1 MTKKIFLSG
10 IYHETHTFLSQP
22 TTLNDFIINIGDDI
36 IKENTGNGSP
46 TDGFIEYALQKNWD
60 IISGIQM
67 SARPS
72 GIVDEDAENFFDT
85 NFFEKLE
92 QHCENIDAVFLI
104 LHGAMVS
111 KNHDDFEGDFLKKIN
126 HIFKQKNISIPVVA
140 VLDLHA
146 NVSDKMIENST
157 CVYAYRKNPH
167 SDSRDAAIKAASIL
181 NNLFENP
188 NVNQIN
194 YQTKYILPPTGV
206 GTANDPMKSVLS
218 EAHKI
223 EKNDKDIICINVMA
237 GYSYADIADCGFSL
251 NCCTKGDLTV
261 AKKYL
266 ESLANVLE
274 EKINFGYPKESTL
287 EEVLEKIKLL
297 PVSDKPIL
305 LIEPADN
312 IGGGTPGDAT
322 DLLSRLLQTDEEGIV
337 AIINDPDTVQICHQS
352 SVGNEIELNVGAKFD
367 KFHGAPIK
375 LKAII
380 QKLSDGK
387 FTLKNKQSHLA
398 SMMGINIDMGL
409 SAVVKNKQLTL
420 LLTSIKTPP
429 MDLGQ
434 LVSQDILPEDA
445 KLIVIKAAVSHK
457 DAYDPIASHSF
468 YIDSQGLCTSNLKRL
483 PFKKIGNK
491 IISLN

>member
-22 TTLNDFIINIGDDI
+22 TTLNDFIINIDDDI

-287 EEVLEKIKLL
+287 DEVLEKIKSL

-337 AIINDPDTVQICHQS
+337 AIINDPDTVRICHQS

-375 LKAII
+375 LKATI

-434 LVSQDILPEDA
+434 LVSQDISPEEA

>member
-22 TTLNDFIINIGDDI
+22 TTLSDFIINIGDSI
-36 IKENTGNGSP
+36 VKENTGNGSP
-46 TDGFIEYALQKNWD
+46 ADGFIEFALQKNWD

-72 GIVDEDAENFFDT
+72 GIVDEDAESFFDK

-92 QHCENIDAVFLI
+92 QHCENIDAIFLI

-111 KNHDDFEGDFLKKIN
+111 KNHDDFEGDFLEKIN
-126 HIFKQKNISIPVVA
+126 HILKQKKISIPVVA

-146 NVSDKMIENST
+146 NVSDKMIDNST

-167 SDSRDAAIKAASIL
+167 SDSRDAAIKAALIL
-181 NNLFENP
+181 NDLFENP
-188 NVNQIN
+188 NVNQVN
-194 YQTKYILPPTGV
+194 YKTKYILPPTGV
-206 GTANDPMKSVLS
+206 GTANDPMKSVLL
-218 EAHKI
+218 EAKKI
-223 EKNDKDIICINVMA
+223 EKNDKDIVCINVMA

-251 NCCTKGDLTV
+251 NCCTKGDV
-261 AKKYL
+261 KIANNYL
-266 ESLANVLE
+266 SSLANILE
-274 EKINFGYPKESTL
+274 EKIDSAYPKENTL
-287 EEVLEKIKLL
+287 EEVLEKIKSL
-297 PVSDKPIL
+297 PVLDKPIL

-322 DLLSRLLQTDEEGIV
+322 DLLSRLLQSDQEGIV
-337 AIINDPDTVQICHQS
+337 AIINDPIAVKECHKKN
-352 SVGNEIELNVGAKFD
+352 VGEEIELEVGAKFD
-367 KFHGAPIK
+367 DFHGAPII
-375 LKAII
+375 LKATI

-387 FTLKNKQSHLA
+387 FILENKKSHLA
-398 SMMGINIDMGL
+398 SMMGMNIDMGL
-409 SAVVKNKQLTL
+409 SAVLKNKKLIL
-420 LLTSIKTPP
+420 LLTSNKTPP

-434 LVSQDILPEDA
+434 LISQDIDPKQA

-457 DAYDPIASHSF
+457 DAYDPISSYSF

-491 IISLN
+491 IISLD

>member
-22 TTLNDFIINIGDDI
+22 TTLSDFIINIGDDI

-46 TDGFIEYALQKNWD
+46 TDGFIEFALQKNWD

-72 GIVDEDAENFFDT
+72 GIVDKDAENFFNT

-92 QHCENIDAVFLI
+92 QHCENIDAIFLI

-111 KNHDDFEGDFLKKIN
+111 KNHDDFEGDFLEKIN
-126 HIFKQKNISIPVVA
+126 HILKQKKISIPVVA

-146 NVSDKMIENST
+146 NVSDKMIDNST

-167 SDSRDAAIKAASIL
+167 SDSRDAAIKAALIL
-181 NNLFENP
+181 NDLFENP
-188 NVNQIN
+188 NVNQVN

-206 GTANDPMKSVLS
+206 GTANDPMKSVLL
-218 EAHKI
+218 EAKKI
-223 EKNDKDIICINVMA
+223 EKNDKDIVCINVMA

-251 NCCTKGDLTV
+251 NCCTKGDV
-261 AKKYL
+261 KIANNYL
-266 ESLANVLE
+266 ASLANVLE
-274 EKINFGYPKESTL
+274 SKIYFAYPKENTL
-287 EEVLEKIKLL
+287 EEVLEKIKSL
-297 PVSDKPIL
+297 PVLES
-305 LIEPADN
+305 
-312 IGGGTPGDAT
+312 T
-322 DLLSRLLQTDEEGIV
+322 
-337 AIINDPDTVQICHQS
+337 
-352 SVGNEIELNVGAKFD
+352 
-367 KFHGAPIK
+367 
-375 LKAII
+375 I

-398 SMMGINIDMGL
+398 SMMGMNIDMGL
-409 SAVVKNKQLTL
+409 SAVLKTQQLTL

-434 LVSQDILPEDA
+434 LLSQDINPEDA

-457 DAYDPIASHSF
+457 DAYDPISSYSF

-491 IISLN
+491 IIALN

>member
-126 HIFKQKNISIPVVA
+126 HILKKRKITIPVVA

-146 NVSDKMIENST
+146 NVSNKMIENST

-337 AIINDPDTVQICHQS
+337 AIINDPDSVKDCHQNK
-352 SVGNEIELNVGAKFD
+352 VGDEIELNVGAKFD

>member
-22 TTLNDFIINIGDDI
+22 TTLNDFIINIDDDI

-72 GIVDEDAENFFDT
+72 GIVDEDVENFFDT

-111 KNHDDFEGDFLKKIN
+111 KNHDDFEGDFLEKIN

-188 NVNQIN
+188 NVNQLN
-194 YQTKYILPPTGV
+194 LQTKYILPPTGV

-287 EEVLEKIKLL
+287 EEVLEKIKSL

-337 AIINDPDTVQICHQS
+337 AIINDPDTVRICHQS

-367 KFHGAPIK
+367 KFHGVPIK
-375 LKAII
+375 LKARIK
-380 QKLSDGK
+380 KLSDGK

-434 LVSQDILPEDA
+434 LVSQDISPEEA

>member
-10 IYHETHTFLSQP
+10 IYHETHTFLSQS

-111 KNHDDFEGDFLKKIN
+111 KNHDDFEGDFLEKIN

-274 EKINFGYPKESTL
+274 EKINFGYPKESKL

-337 AIINDPDTVQICHQS
+337 AIINDPDTVRICHQS

-375 LKAII
+375 LKATI

>member
-22 TTLNDFIINIGDDI
+22 TTLNDFIINIDDDI
-36 IKENTGNGSP
+36 IKENIGNGSP

-111 KNHDDFEGDFLKKIN
+111 KNHDDFEGDFLEKIN

-237 GYSYADIADCGFSL
+237 GYSYADIADCGISL

-287 EEVLEKIKLL
+287 DEVLEKIKSL

-337 AIINDPDTVQICHQS
+337 AIINDPDTVRICHQS

-375 LKAII
+375 LKATI

-434 LVSQDILPEDA
+434 LVSQDISPEEA

>member
-36 IKENTGNGSP
+36 IKENKGNGSP
-46 TDGFIEYALQKNWD
+46 TDGFIEFALQKNWD

-92 QHCENIDAVFLI
+92 QHCENIDAIFLI

-111 KNHDDFEGDFLKKIN
+111 KNHDDFEGDFLEKIN
-126 HIFKQKNISIPVVA
+126 HILKKRKITIPVVA

-146 NVSDKMIENST
+146 NVSNKMIENSS

-167 SDSRDAAIKAASIL
+167 SDSRDAAIKAATIL
-181 NNLFENP
+181 NDLFDNSK
-188 NVNQIN
+188 VSQVN

-206 GTANDPMKSVLS
+206 GTANDPMKSVLA

-251 NCCTKGDLTV
+251 NCCTKGDINI
-261 AKKYL
+261 AKHYL
-266 ESLANVLE
+266 ETLSMILE
-274 EKINFGYPKESTL
+274 SKINFAYPKENTL
-287 EEVLEKIKLL
+287 EEALKKIQSL
-297 PVSDKPIL
+297 PVQDKPIL

-322 DLLSRLLQTDEEGIV
+322 DLLSRLLQSDHEGIV
-337 AIINDPDTVQICHQS
+337 AIINDPAAAKECHQHHE
-352 SVGNEIELNVGAKFD
+352 GEEIELDVGAKFD
-367 KFHGAPIK
+367 EFHGSPIK
-375 LKAII
+375 LKATI
-380 QKLSDGK
+380 QKLSDGR
-387 FTLKNKQSHLA
+387 FTLENKQSHLA

-409 SAVVKNKQLTL
+409 SAVLITKQLTL
-420 LLTSIKTPP
+420 LVTSIKTPP

-434 LVSQDILPEDA
+434 LISQNIFPEKA

>member
-1 MTKKIFLSG
+1 MTKKIFISG

-22 TTLNDFIINIGDDI
+22 TTLSDFIINIGDDI
-36 IKENTGNGSP
+36 IRENTGNGSP
-46 TDGFIEYALQKNWD
+46 TDGFIEFASQKHWD

-85 NFFEKLE
+85 KFFEKLE
-92 QHCENIDAVFLI
+92 QNCENIDAIFLI

-111 KNHDDFEGDFLKKIN
+111 KNHDDFEGDFLEKIN
-126 HIFKQKNISIPVVA
+126 HILKQKNITIPIVA

-146 NVSDKMIENST
+146 NVSDKMIDNST

-167 SDSRDAAIKAASIL
+167 SDSRDAAIKAALIL
-181 NNLFENP
+181 NDLFENP
-188 NVNQIN
+188 NVNQVN
-194 YQTKYILPPTGV
+194 YKTKYILPPTGV
-206 GTANDPMKSVLS
+206 GTANDPMKSVLL
-218 EAHKI
+218 EAKKI

-251 NCCTKGDLTV
+251 SCCTKGDV
-261 AKKYL
+261 KIANNYL
-266 ESLANVLE
+266 ASLAKVLE
-274 EKINFGYPKESTL
+274 AKIDFAYPKENTL
-287 EEVLEKIKLL
+287 EEVLIKIKSL

-322 DLLSRLLQTDEEGIV
+322 DLLSRLLQTDQEGIV
-337 AIINDPDTVQICHQS
+337 AIINDPESVRKCHQS
-352 SVGNEIELNVGAKFD
+352 KVGNEIELNVGAKFD
-367 KFHGAPIK
+367 NFHGTPIK
-375 LKAII
+375 IKAII

-398 SMMGINIDMGL
+398 SMMGMHIDMGL
-409 SAVVKNKQLTL
+409 SAVLKTHQLTL

-434 LVSQDILPEDA
+434 LLSQDINPEEA

-457 DAYDPIASHSF
+457 DAYDPISSYSF

-491 IISLN
+491 VIALN

>member
-22 TTLNDFIINIGDDI
+22 TTLSDFIINIGDDI

-46 TDGFIEYALQKNWD
+46 ADGFIEFALQKNWD

-92 QHCENIDAVFLI
+92 QHCENIDAIFLI

-111 KNHDDFEGDFLKKIN
+111 KNHDDFEGDFLEKIN
-126 HIFKQKNISIPVVA
+126 HILKQKNITIPIVA

-146 NVSDKMIENST
+146 NVSDKMIDNST

-181 NNLFENP
+181 SDIFINQK
-188 NVNQIN
+188 VNQIN

-206 GTANDPMKSVLS
+206 GTANDPMKSILY

-237 GYSYADIADCGFSL
+237 GYSYADIPDCGFSL
-251 NCCTKGDLTV
+251 SCCTKGDV
-261 AKKYL
+261 NIAKNYL
-266 ESLANVLE
+266 ISLANVLE
-274 EKINFGYPKESTL
+274 EKINFGYPKENTL
-287 EEVLEKIKLL
+287 DEILEKIKLL
-297 PVSDKPIL
+297 PVLDKPIL

-322 DLLSRLLQTDEEGIV
+322 DLLSRLLQSDQEGIV
-337 AIINDPDTVQICHQS
+337 AIINDPIAVKECHQKN
-352 SVGNEIELNVGAKFD
+352 VGEEIELEVGAKFD
-367 KFHGAPIK
+367 DFHGAPII
-375 LKAII
+375 LKATI

-387 FTLKNKQSHLA
+387 FILENKKSHLA
-398 SMMGINIDMGL
+398 SMMGMNIDMGL
-409 SAVVKNKQLTL
+409 SAVLKNKKLIL
-420 LLTSIKTPP
+420 LLTSNKTPP

-434 LVSQDILPEDA
+434 LISQDIDPKQA

-457 DAYDPIASHSF
+457 DAYDPISSYSF

-491 IISLN
+491 IISLD

>member
-36 IKENTGNGSP
+36 IIENTGNGSP
-46 TDGFIEYALQKNWD
+46 TDGFIEFASKKSWD

-72 GIVDEDAENFFDT
+72 GTVDEEAENFFDT
-85 NFFEKLE
+85 KFFEKLE
-92 QHCENIDAVFLI
+92 QHCENIDALFLI

-111 KNHDDFEGDFLKKIN
+111 KNHDDFEGDFLEKIN
-126 HIFKQKNISIPVVA
+126 YFLKQKNINIPVVA

-146 NVSDKMIENST
+146 NVSDKMIDNST

-167 SDSRDAAIKAASIL
+167 SDSRDAAIKATSIL
-181 NNLFENP
+181 SDLFETP
-188 NVNQIN
+188 NINQVN

-206 GTANDPMKSVLS
+206 GTANDPMKSVLY
-218 EAHKI
+218 EANKI
-223 EKNDKDIICINVMA
+223 EQNDNDIICINVMA

-251 NCCTKGDLTV
+251 NCCTKGDVKV
-261 AKKYL
+261 AKNYL
-266 ESLANVLE
+266 ASLANILE
-274 EKINFGYPKESTL
+274 SKINFAYLKENTL
-287 EEVLEKIKLL
+287 EEALEKIKSI
-297 PVSDKPIL
+297 PVSSKPIL

-322 DLLSRLLQTDEEGIV
+322 DLLSRLLQSGHEGIV
-337 AIINDPDTVQICHQS
+337 AIINDPDAVKECYQS
-352 SVGNEIELNVGAKFD
+352 HLGDEIELKIGGKFD
-367 KFHGAPIK
+367 DFHGAPIK
-375 LKAII
+375 LKATI

-387 FTLKNKQSHLA
+387 FTLQNKQSHLA
-398 SMMGINIDMGL
+398 SMMGMNIDMGL
-409 SAVVKNKQLTL
+409 SAVLKNKQLTL

-434 LVSQDILPEDA
+434 LISQDIKPEDA
-445 KLIVIKAAVSHK
+445 RFIIIKAAVSHK

-483 PFKKIGNK
+483 PFKKIGDK
-491 IISLN
+491 IIALN